1 MSRIGFLGLE
11 FGNGVELILKSSL
24 GMRTIAI
31 GSTIL
36 ALFFRIFVLAV
47 CRGWVLSFGSVFG
60 ARSMNI

>member
-36 ALFFRIFVLAV
+36 ALFFRIFVLVV
-47 CRGWVLSFGSVFG
+47 CRGWVLCFGSVFG
-60 ARSMNI
+60 ASSMNI